1 MRQIPFEI
9 MSVTQPHPERRV
21 LVIDDPRYLD
31 HEAPTGHPERPER
44 LSAVGQALEAF
55 DAGILRRLPEPAD
68 PAAILRIH
76 AREHLEAV
84 RAACLAGRGNLDA
97 DTYVSTASFD
107 TALLAS
113 GGAAQMARQVARGE
127 ARSGFAIVRPPG
139 HHAEHGRAMGFC
151 LFNNVA
157 VAARV
162 LQEEEGLERIL
173 VVDWDVHHGNGT
185 QHSFEED
192 PSVLF
197 VSTHQFPF
205 YPGTGDFRECGRG
218 AGEGTTLNIP
228 MPAGCGDAEY
238 TGALQRLLVPAARA
252 YRPEIILVSCG
263 FDAHRADPLASM
275 EISAS
280 GFLQMTRTLRALA
293 EELCGGRIGFVLEGG
308 YAPTS
313 LFEGTTSLLQG
324 LLETAPAETGFPEAE
339 IPEGTRLRR
348 IVDQVRAVHGSRY
361 PDLGAL

>member
-1 MRQIPFEI
+1 
-9 MSVTQPHPERRV
+9 MSVTRSAPETRV
-21 LVIDDPRYLD
+21 LVIDDRRYLE
-31 HEAPTGHPERPER
+31 HEAPAGHPERPER
-44 LSAVGQALEAF
+44 LAAVGAALEAF
-55 DAGILRRLPEPAD
+55 ESGIRRQLPEPAD

-76 AREHLEAV
+76 AREHLETV
-84 RAACLAGRGNLDA
+84 RAACAEGRGNLDA
-97 DTYVSTASFD
+97 DTYVSSASFD

-113 GGAAQMARQVARGE
+113 GGAVQMARQVARGE
-127 ARSGFAIVRPPG
+127 ASAGFAIVRPPG
-139 HHAEHGRAMGFC
+139 HHAEHARAMGFC

-157 VAARV
+157 IATRV

-205 YPGTGDFRECGRG
+205 YPGTGDFRESGRG
-218 AGEGTTLNIP
+218 AGEGATLNIP

-238 TGALQRLLVPAARA
+238 AGVFQRLLVPAALA
-252 YRPEIILVSCG
+252 FRPEIILVSCG

-275 EISAS
+275 EISAD

-293 EELCGGRIGFVLEGG
+293 ETVCGGRIGFVLEGG

-313 LFEGTTSLLQG
+313 LHEGTTSLLRG
-324 LLETAPAETGFPEAE
+324 LLETAPPTVASPGIE
-339 IPEGTRLRR
+339 IPEGTILRR
-348 IVDQVRAVHGSRY
+348 IVDQVRAIHASRY
-361 PDLGAL
+361 PDLGAT